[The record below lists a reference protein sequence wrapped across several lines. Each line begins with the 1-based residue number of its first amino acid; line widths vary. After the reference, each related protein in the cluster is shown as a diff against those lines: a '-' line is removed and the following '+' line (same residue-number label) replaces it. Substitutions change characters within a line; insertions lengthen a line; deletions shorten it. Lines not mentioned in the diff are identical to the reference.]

1 MDNRDLLQEITQLI
15 NSSAKET
22 REYVDTAVN
31 GLRDEVG
38 VALAD
43 QTNQL
48 LAVIESSLH
57 PIKIIAEGHEIL
69 CGKVDELSAKTD
81 RIEQKTVQL
90 EVGLAALRTE
100 MRAGDEKLR
109 IEMRAGDVALREELV
124 SFRAEVRGE
133 FAEVRRVARVES
145 AVSELSTRVGRL
157 EKRAG
162 A

>member
-1 MDNRDLLQEITQLI
+1 MGVGALDTAVRASGQ
-15 NSSAKET
+15 ET
-22 REYVDTAVN
+22 RQYVDTAVK
-31 GLRDEVG
+31 GLRNEVG

-57 PIKIIAEGHEIL
+57 PIQVIAEGYENL
-69 CGKVDELSAKTD
+69 REKVDELSAKTD
-81 RIEQKTVQL
+81 RIEQKTMQL
-90 EVGLAALRTE
+90 EVGVAALRTE

-109 IEMRAGDVALREELV
+109 IEMRAGDSALREELV

-157 EKRAG
+157 EERAG